1 MKKLLCILCAL
12 LLACSLSACGNN
24 APPEPPEEQ
33 VPAISLD
40 EYNTMVSDFNTRLME
55 ESVLLANAGMYEYN
69 YWKAYSGLSTYGD
82 LDYQGMAEK
91 AMEWLSENAEADT
104 ETVEAAHDEL
114 IAACIAID
122 DANVDG
128 EIPEDL
134 PNLVVALFGAYDA
147 LHTLVTEPSG
157 EIEDFV
163 LQLKD
168 HTDAITELNENIS
181 SLTEAGE

>member
-91 AMEWLSENAEADT
+91 AMEWLSENSDANAET
-104 ETVEAAHDEL
+104 IKAAYDDL
-114 IAACIAID
+114 IATCADIS

-134 PNLVVALFGAYDA
+134 PDLAVALFGAYDA
-147 LHTLVTEPSG
+147 LYSLVTEPSG
-157 EIEDFV
+157 KIENF
-163 LQLKD
+163 LIQLKD
-168 HTDAITELNENIS
+168 HVDAITDFNENIS
-181 SLTEAGE
+181 ALIEEA